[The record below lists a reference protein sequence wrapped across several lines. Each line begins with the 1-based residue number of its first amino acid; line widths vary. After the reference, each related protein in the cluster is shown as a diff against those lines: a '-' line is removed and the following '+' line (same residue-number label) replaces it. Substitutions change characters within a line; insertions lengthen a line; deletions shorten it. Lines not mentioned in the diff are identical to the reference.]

1 MPNLV
6 ALFWYSG
13 KFPHSRL
20 IEEWRQLIAKAVQM
34 LAIMIMSIIMII
46 TAVIIVF
53 YIVSKEADKHPK
65 PQVPHP

>member
-1 MPNLV
+1 
-6 ALFWYSG
+6 
-13 KFPHSRL
+13 
-20 IEEWRQLIAKAVQM
+20 M

-53 YIVSKEADKHPK
+53 YVISEEADKQSK

>member
-1 MPNLV
+1 MPDLV

-13 KFPHSRL
+13 KFIPSRL
-20 IEEWRQLIAKAVQM
+20 TEEWRQLIAKAVQM

-53 YIVSKEADKHPK
+53 YVISKEADKHPK
-65 PQVPHP
+65 PRVPHP